1 MPTLSIII
9 PVYNEEQTVKQIIE
23 KINSLTIDKE
33 IIVIDDGSS
42 DGTDKILRSLNNKD
56 IKVIYHTSNRGKG
69 AAIITGLAQATGDFI
84 IIQDA
89 DLEYDP
95 QDYFKLLENIKQG
108 SADIVLGARFM
119 KGYKGQFIHK
129 LGNRFLTSLLNLM
142 FGAHLNDC
150 FTCYKLLRRQALV
163 SLNLAARGFDI
174 EIEIVAKAIKNKL
187 RISEVPITYQP
198 RSYAQGKKIR
208 CRDGINA
215 AASIIKYRFKD

>member
-9 PVYNEEQTVKQIIE
+9 PVYNEALTIKQIIE
-23 KINSLTIDKE
+23 KINSLPIDKE

-42 DGTDKILRSLNNKD
+42 DGTDKALRSFNNKD

-69 AAIITGLAQATGDFI
+69 SAVITGLTQATGEFI

-95 QDYFKLLENIKQG
+95 QDYFKLIENIKRD
-108 SADIVLGARFM
+108 SSDIVLGARFM

-142 FGAHLNDC
+142 FGVRLNDC
-150 FTCYKLLRRQALV
+150 FTCYKLLRRQSLAN
-163 SLNLAARGFDI
+163 LNLSARGFDI
-174 EIEIVAKAIKNKL
+174 EIEIIAKAIKNKL
-187 RISEVPITYQP
+187 RINEVPITYQP
-198 RSYAQGKKIR
+198 RSYAEGKKIR
-208 CRDGINA
+208 CRDGLNA
-215 AASIIKYRFKD
+215 ALSIIKYRFKN

>member
-1 MPTLSIII
+1 MPTLSVII
-9 PVYNEEQTVKQIIE
+9 PVYNEEKTVKLIIE
-23 KINSLTIDKE
+23 KIHTLSIDKE
-33 IIVIDDGSS
+33 IIVVDDGSS

-69 AAIITGLAQATGDFI
+69 SAVITGLTQATGEFI

-89 DLEYDP
+89 DMEYDP
-95 QDYFKLLENIKQG
+95 QDYFKLLESIKQTT
-108 SADIVLGARFM
+108 ADIVLGARFM
-119 KGYKGQFIHK
+119 KGYKGEFIHK
-129 LGNRFLTSLLNLM
+129 LGNRFLTTLLNLM

-150 FTCYKLLRRQALV
+150 FTCYKLLRRQALIN
-163 SLNLAARGFDI
+163 LNLSARGFDI

-187 RISEVPITYQP
+187 RIKEVPITYQP

-215 AASIIKYRFKD
+215 AASIFKYRFRD